1 MGIST
6 LSVMRSTLMKKTECV
21 YFKCSQT
28 IFPHAGEKCVLHTL
42 INYATFT
49 LTSWNMSLRSWLLLP
64 RAMWYRT
71 SSPKDWM
78 CGFRIWTG
86 PFLQT
91 YKLWA
96 DKDRFLFFVFVVVT
110 LAVFILHYTLAYK
123 RYKYIYIYIYV
134 WQENET
140 DRQNLNLKTLFYK
153 DCSLYSVKIC
163 LTVTTS
169 PC

>member
-6 LSVMRSTLMKKTECV
+6 LSAMRSTLTECV
-21 YFKCSQT
+21 SFKCSQT
-28 IFPHAGEKCVLHTL
+28 IFPQAGEKCVLHTL

-91 YKLWA
+91 YKLCP
-96 DKDRFLFFVFVVVT
+96 DKDRFFFFFVVVT
-110 LAVFILHYTLAYK
+110 LAVFTLKYTLAYK
-123 RYKYIYIYIYV
+123 RYTYI
-134 WQENET
+134 WQANET
-140 DRQNLNLKTLFYK
+140 DRQTDRTWTWKLYFTRIVVYIQVKT
-153 DCSLYSVKIC
+153 C

-169 PC
+169 LC